1 MNLNKVRKE
10 LDELYDYTMHD
21 APDKA
26 SAEKT
31 LSLMEFMI
39 KENHLTNEYSH
50 KIDYLKI
57 SIEDKFK

>member
-1 MNLNKVRKE
+1 MNLNRIRKE
-10 LDELYDYTMHD
+10 FDKLYDYVMYD
-21 APDKA
+21 APDKTN
-26 SAEKT
+26 AEKI

>member
-1 MNLNKVRKE
+1 MNLNRIRKE
-10 LDELYDYTMHD
+10 LDELYDYAMHY
-21 APDKA
+21 ALTKA

-31 LSLMEFMI
+31 LSLMKFMI

-50 KIDYLKI
+50 KIDLLRI